1 MAGHHIVQ
9 EGKLKHAPPGIIGS
23 MTARRTFLK
32 SVTSGIAAPLFASTA
47 AVPPMPSPSDPAYW
61 SKIRDQFL
69 LARDKVFF
77 NNGTIGAMPKV
88 VVERTVEHLR
98 KMATDVA
105 DWDYKTG
112 DEWIA
117 GYGPFTGIR
126 TKAAALLH
134 CEAGEIALTENVTA
148 AMNYL
153 ADGLTVEP
161 GSEILITDQE
171 HPGGQCPW
179 LNAAARYHAS
189 VQMMHLPKPADTAAV
204 CMQAF
209 YNALTPRTRIL
220 AISHM
225 ITGAGTILPVKQMC
239 AEARARGIVTILDG
253 AQAFG
258 HIPVDLRDI
267 GCDAYVGCFHKWM
280 LAPAGTGFLFVRKD
294 RARDVWTTLSSS
306 QWNNHADDGFRLT
319 QRGTGSLSL
328 LMGLEAALD
337 FHNAIGP
344 ERVYQRIKYLGD
356 YLRDGLRKI
365 PGAKIYTSADPAMC
379 AGITVYSVNG
389 VTGQQLQDEM
399 WSRARLRPRANGPG
413 VRHST
418 HIFNS
423 PQEIDKALG
432 VVKSVAKS

>member
-1 MAGHHIVQ
+1 
-9 EGKLKHAPPGIIGS
+9 
-23 MTARRTFLK
+23 MTPRRSFLR
-32 SVTSGIAAPLFASTA
+32 SLTTGIAAPLFAPA
-47 AVPPMPSPSDPAYW
+47 GVPPLPAPSDPAYW
-61 SKIRDQFL
+61 NKIRDQFL

-88 VVERTVEHLR
+88 VFERTVEHLR

-105 DWDYKTG
+105 DWDYKPG

-117 GYGPFTGIR
+117 GYGPFTAIR
-126 TKAAALLH
+126 AKAAALLN
-134 CEAGEIALTENVTA
+134 CEASEIALTENVTA

-153 ADGLTVEP
+153 AAGLTIEP

-179 LNAAARYHAS
+179 LNVASRYHAS
-189 VQMMHLPKPADTAAV
+189 VQMIRVPKPVNTPAEA
-204 CMQAF
+204 MEAF

-225 ITGAGTILPVKQMC
+225 ITGAGSVLPVKQIC
-239 AEARARGIVTILDG
+239 AEARSRGIITILDG

-258 HIPVDLRDI
+258 QIKVDLADI

-294 RARDVWTTLSSS
+294 RARDVWTTLASS
-306 QWNNHADDGFRLT
+306 QWNHHTDEGYRLT

-328 LMGLEAALD
+328 LVGLDAALD

-344 ERVYQRIKYLGD
+344 DRAYARIKYLGD

-365 PGAKIYTSADPAMC
+365 PRTRIYTSADPSMC
-379 AGITVYSVNG
+379 AGITVYSVDG
-389 VTGQQLQDEM
+389 VTGPHLQDEM
-399 WSRARLRPRANGPG
+399 WNRARLRPRANGPG

-423 PQEIDKALG
+423 PQEIDKALS
-432 VVKSVAKS
+432 VVRALVG

>member
-1 MAGHHIVQ
+1 M
-9 EGKLKHAPPGIIGS
+9 
-23 MTARRTFLK
+23 
-32 SVTSGIAAPLFASTA
+32 
-47 AVPPMPSPSDPAYW
+47 
-61 SKIRDQFL
+61 
-69 LARDKVFF
+69 
-77 NNGTIGAMPKV
+77 
-88 VVERTVEHLR
+88 
-98 KMATDVA
+98 
-105 DWDYKTG
+105 
-112 DEWIA
+112 
-117 GYGPFTGIR
+117 
-126 TKAAALLH
+126 
-134 CEAGEIALTENVTA
+134 
-148 AMNYL
+148 
-153 ADGLTVEP
+153 
-161 GSEILITDQE
+161 
-171 HPGGQCPW
+171 
-179 LNAAARYHAS
+179 
-189 VQMMHLPKPADTAAV
+189 
-204 CMQAF
+204 
-209 YNALTPRTRIL
+209 
-220 AISHM
+220 
-225 ITGAGTILPVKQMC
+225 
-239 AEARARGIVTILDG
+239 TILDG

-258 HIPVDLRDI
+258 HIPVDLHEI

-280 LAPAGTGFLFVRKD
+280 LAPAGTGFLFVRKE

-328 LMGLEAALD
+328 LMGLDAALD

-399 WSRARLRPRANGPG
+399 WNRARLRPRANGPG

-432 VVKSVAKS
+432 VVKSLAKS